1 MPKISLGIIFKPLH
15 HPVELSYHGSRTE
28 LGVFYKGKV
37 LFKAVWFF
45 IEKIER
51 RIHSVFF
58 LFPLR
63 KTSWVFGN
71 HILQDKSGMCAFH
84 TFSA

>member
-1 MPKISLGIIFKPLH
+1 MPKISLDIFFNPLH
-15 HPVELSYHGSRTE
+15 HPGELSYPGSRME
-28 LGVFYKGKV
+28 PGVFYKGKV
-37 LFKAVWFF
+37 LFKALCFH

-71 HILQDKSGMCAFH
+71 HILQDKSGVCAFH